1 MSSTEVQRPTPPQSI
16 TPFWPTGRARLIV
29 NIVPSGG
36 KLAVTGFDPDKSM
49 TSPVFSASIET
60 TQDAAFLEAV
70 RVGTGG
76 DEVANDNQPPGAANT
91 IVVSDPGGGGDGG
104 GPKFWKV
111 SLTAG
116 LVAKTASKA
125 RPTGT

>member
-1 MSSTEVQRPTPPQSI
+1 
-16 TPFWPTGRARLIV
+16 V

-49 TSPVFSASIET
+49 TAPVFSASIET
-60 TQDAAFLEAV
+60 NQDVDFIQAV
-70 RVGTGG
+70 RVGRPG

-116 LVAKTASKA
+116 LVATTASKA